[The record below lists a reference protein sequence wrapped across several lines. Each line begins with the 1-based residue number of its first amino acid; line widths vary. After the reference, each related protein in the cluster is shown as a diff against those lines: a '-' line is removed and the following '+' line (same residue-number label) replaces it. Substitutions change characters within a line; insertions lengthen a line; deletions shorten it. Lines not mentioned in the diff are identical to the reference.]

1 MKKEIS
7 NREDV
12 ILLVNTFYQKVL
24 TNNILAP
31 IFQDIMKVDWSTH
44 LPKMYDFWSSIL
56 LDTHSY
62 NGNPMSVHLQMAG
75 IVPLGEQEFSEW
87 LSLFN
92 QTLDDLF
99 SGDKCNE
106 AKLRAANIARLMQY
120 KIARGF

>member
-1 MKKEIS
+1 M
-7 NREDV
+7 

-62 NGNPMSVHLQMAG
+62 NGNPMSVHLKMAG
-75 IVPLGEQEFSEW
+75 IVPLGEQEFCEW